1 VVNFV
6 YDWIIMSNLTESQK
20 LIKLTSREREIMSFV
35 ILGKSN
41 KDIAKHFGISRRT
54 VEVHR
59 LHIMQK
65 TGCNNLIELLE
76 YSLLERKK
84 LENELLQIEERYITL
99 LDDLTE
105 IICRFKIDGTI
116 LFVNSAYCKMFGI
129 SRASLIGKSWAPNA
143 HHEDLSMI
151 NEKLLNLSPNNN
163 IVIVENRIFD
173 NSGNIR
179 FMQFINR
186 AFFDTNGNLTEIQSV
201 GREIQLQNISQ

>member
-1 VVNFV
+1 
-6 YDWIIMSNLTESQK
+6 MSNLTESQK

-41 KDIAKHFGISRRT
+41 NDIAKHFGISRRT

-59 LHIMQK
+59 LHIMKK

-84 LENELLQIEERYITL
+84 LENELLQNEERYKTL

-105 IICRFKIDGTI
+105 IVCRFKIDGTI
-116 LFVNSAYCKMFGI
+116 LFVNSAYCKMFGK
-129 SRASLIGKSWAPNA
+129 SRESLIGQSWTPNA
-143 HHEDLSMI
+143 HDEDISII
-151 NEKLLNLSPNNN
+151 NEKLCILAPNNDVVL
-163 IVIVENRIFD
+163 IENRILD
-173 NSGNIR
+173 ASGNLR

-186 AFFDTNGNLTEIQSV
+186 AFFDINGNLIEIQSV
-201 GREIQLQNISQ
+201 GREIPNA

>member
-1 VVNFV
+1 
-6 YDWIIMSNLTESQK
+6 MSNLTESQK
-20 LIKLTSREREIMSFV
+20 LIKLTSREREVMSFV

-76 YSLLERKK
+76 YSLLEHKK

-116 LFVNSAYCKMFGI
+116 LFVNSAYCKMFGKT
-129 SRASLIGKSWAPNA
+129 RKSLIGQSWTPNA
-143 HHEDLSMI
+143 HHEDISMI
-151 NEKLLNLSPNNN
+151 NEKLLSLSPKNS
-163 IVIVENRIFD
+163 IVLIENRIFD
-173 NSGNIR
+173 NSGNMR

-201 GREIQLQNISQ
+201 GREIQLRSVSQ